1 MSKTPEQPTLKS
13 RTLTLTHE
21 IPISRTKTYWEG
33 LKEGKVFATKCKKC
47 GRVYYPP
54 QVDCPRC
61 LTSDIEWIQL
71 SDGKLETFTQVYLKP
86 QGFTQYE
93 DNYIIA
99 IAETKEGAKIMGWL
113 EEKNVKHA
121 SIGMLVKISAK
132 TMPDGFTAI
141 IFKPQNP

>member
-1 MSKTPEQPTLKS
+1 MYKTPEQQTLKS
-13 RTLTLTHE
+13 RALTLTHE

-47 GRVYYPP
+47 GKVYYPP

-71 SDGKLETFTQVYLKP
+71 FVGRLETFTQVYLKP

-99 IAETKEGAKIMGWL
+99 IVETKEGAKIMGWL
-113 EEKNVKHA
+113 EEKDIGVAK
-121 SIGMLVKISAK
+121 IGMLVKVSAK
-132 TMPDGFTAI
+132 TMSDGFPI
-141 IFKPQNP
+141 IILKPAV